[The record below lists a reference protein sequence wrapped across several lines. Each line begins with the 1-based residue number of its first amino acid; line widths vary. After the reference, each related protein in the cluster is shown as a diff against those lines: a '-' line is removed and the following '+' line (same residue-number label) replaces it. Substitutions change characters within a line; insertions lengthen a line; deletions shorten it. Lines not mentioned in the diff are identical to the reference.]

1 MSAIHTRSRPSIA
14 RDPGPSYSAIDDYEM
29 DYETSALIAQ
39 LALQDIEQAYSS
51 RKGKSRFDAGLTDE
65 EMAYQLQL
73 ESFQRLLAESEDAK
87 LARSLNAAVCADA
100 AYLEAVMVAE
110 EAANADRRAAQLL
123 SRGERLPKPTA
134 AQARVE
140 SRGFVMHP
148 ESQRN
153 SMPQPAYEVPVD
165 DYDDDI
171 SDTESYIG
179 EFDRMQLEKDV
190 KWKMVESK
198 AKARE
203 WRPKAA
209 PMPNATA
216 GPSVNRN
223 RTCISSLVEYTT
235 RDESMFPLKCCGI
248 KPIPFTEVIP
258 FLSNELIK
266 LYRTKES
273 EFSVP
278 VQERIYCVSATCST
292 FLGSSAD
299 YKKVSHVVCP
309 TCTLRTCPRCKKAA
323 HTDEESCAVNAAN
336 IELKVLAVKSG
347 WQTCLGCKR
356 LVEKNQG
363 CNHITCRCGTQFCY
377 TCALKWKTCGC
388 PQ

>member
-14 RDPGPSYSAIDDYEM
+14 HDPGPSYRAIDDYEM

-51 RKGKSRFDAGLTDE
+51 RKGKSRFGAGLTDE
-65 EMAYQLQL
+65 EVAYQLQL

-87 LARSLNAAVCADA
+87 LARSLDAAVCADA
-100 AYLEAVMVAE
+100 VYLEAVMVAE

-153 SMPQPAYEVPVD
+153 SMPQPAYEVPVN

-179 EFDRMQLEKDV
+179 EFDRMQLEKYV
-190 KWKMVESK
+190 KWKMAESK
-198 AKARE
+198 ARVTE
-203 WRPKAA
+203 GRPKAA
-209 PMPNATA
+209 PSPNATA

-223 RTCISSLVEYTT
+223 RTVACLVCTEKLHIIPGGIHNS
-235 RDESMFPLKCCGI
+235 RREHVPLEMLRHEANPLHRRH
-248 KPIPFTEVIP
+248 PIP
-258 FLSNELIK
+258 IK
-266 LYRTKES
+266 RVDQALQAKGKR
-273 EFSVP
+273 
-278 VQERIYCVSATCST
+278 VQRPNSGEN
-292 FLGSSAD
+292 L
-299 YKKVSHVVCP
+299 
-309 TCTLRTCPRCKKAA
+309 LR
-323 HTDEESCAVNAAN
+323 
-336 IELKVLAVKSG
+336 
-347 WQTCLGCKR
+347 
-356 LVEKNQG
+356 
-363 CNHITCRCGTQFCY
+363 
-377 TCALKWKTCGC
+377 
-388 PQ
+388 